1 MVTGQIPEKLYF
13 KIGEVAKLVGVRPHV
28 LRYWETEF
36 PTLKPVKSQSN
47 QRLYRRT
54 EVEQAL
60 LIKSLLY
67 QQGFT
72 VSGARL
78 KLRQKLDLER
88 VKNET
93 GALDGIIQRL
103 MRVRDRLR
111 AMQEMDFP

>member
-1 MVTGQIPEKLYF
+1 MATGQIPEKIYF

-28 LRYWETEF
+28 LRYWESEF
-36 PTLKPVKSQSN
+36 PTLKPIKSRAN
-47 QRLYRRT
+47 QRLYRRA

-78 KLRQKLDLER
+78 KLQQKQSLEQ
-88 VKNET
+88 VKRES
-93 GALDGIIQRL
+93 GSLDGIILRL
-103 MRVRDRLR
+103 MLVRDRLR
-111 AMQEMDFP
+111 AMQEKD

>member
-1 MVTGQIPEKLYF
+1 VATGQIPEKIYF

-36 PTLKPVKSQSN
+36 PTLNPVKSQAN
-47 QRLYRRT
+47 QRLYRRAD
-54 EVEQAL
+54 VEQAL

-78 KLRQKLDLER
+78 KLRQKQSLER
-88 VKNET
+88 VKSET

-103 MRVRDRLR
+103 MLVRDRLR
-111 AMQEMDFP
+111 AMQETDSP